1 MKFQKQQGFTLIE
14 LVMVITIL
22 GILAAVALPKF
33 ANMQK
38 EARHASLEGALG
50 AVKAAAG
57 IVHSK
62 ALVEGDANN
71 PSGSVVLESGN
82 AATVYNYPS
91 AAALGDSVDLESFT
105 VTESGGVATIST
117 NTGTGCSF
125 TYTNATA
132 TAAPTYGALGAC

>member
-33 ANMQK
+33 ANMQT
-38 EARHASLEGALG
+38 EARVASLKGALG

-62 ALVEGDANN
+62 ALVEGDPNLANDT
-71 PSGSVVLESGN
+71 VILESGK

-91 AAALGDSVDLESFT
+91 AAALSDSVDLSGFT
-105 VTESGGVATIST
+105 VKESGGVATISA
-117 NTGTGCSF
+117 GTDCDF
-125 TYTNATA
+125 TYTNAT
-132 TAAPTYGALGAC
+132 TAAPPAYGALGAC